1 MQNIKVT
8 KVRDIILH
16 LESSIKNKTPFSLI
30 RFGDGGIKMIEAI
43 LHDNDQQLA
52 HIIEKEGIPKSK
64 MVEVFKLWG
73 YFARQADY
81 IDTPYVYY
89 SGDFWER
96 RKKNKPISEQTDKKL
111 REWISLYND
120 SEFINSSFC
129 NPEVNYLLLLKM
141 GNRKNLLNI
150 IKHKKVRIIT
160 PFTELEEILK
170 PICNASVLKIVKQFE
185 NHYDNSYNEVIKDIE
200 ENAKKY
206 DLWLISAGELGRI
219 YTGMIKMCGGR
230 AVDIGF
236 MSEYWV
242 KGELHERLQLFMKK
256 NPRNPLEFI
265 LTDEG
270 KQFQKGI

>member
-8 KVRDIILH
+8 KVKDIILR
-16 LESSIKNKTPFSLI
+16 LEKCIASKTPFSLI

-43 LHDNDQQLA
+43 LHNNETQLDQ
-52 HIIEKEGIPKSK
+52 IIKKEGIPKDK

-96 RKKNKPISEQTDKKL
+96 LKKNKPISSQTDKKL
-111 REWISLYND
+111 RAWIDLYND
-120 SEFINSSFC
+120 SEFNNLSFC

-150 IKHKKVRIIT
+150 IRRKKIRIIT
-160 PFTELEEILK
+160 PFSQLETIFK
-170 PICNASVLKIVKQFE
+170 PICDVSVLKIVKQYE
-185 NHYDNSYNEVIKDIE
+185 DHYNNSFDIVIKDIE
-200 ENAKKY
+200 QNAKKY

-219 YTGMIKMCGGR
+219 YTGMIKLLGGR

-242 KGELHERLQLFMKK
+242 KGDLHERLQLFMVK
-256 NPRNPLEFI
+256 NPKNDLEFI

-270 KQFQKGI
+270 KKFQKGI